1 MPTDTRSEA
10 PEAHKAALT
19 SVARRI
25 SPGRE
30 HDFLAWT
37 DAGIA
42 LARTYPGFLG
52 GGWVRSAHQS
62 DEYVVIYRFASDPEL
77 AQWQGSRV
85 RKHWLER
92 GEGVAVETATHRL
105 SGIEGWFGPQSDGAA
120 PGVTASPVVAV
131 PPRWKQAVAIWLG
144 FFPLSLLINFLVLPY
159 LPLGSHGW
167 DLVARTL
174 IATLINTP
182 LMVFL
187 VLPWITARIKP
198 WLERR
203 SLR

>member
-1 MPTDTRSEA
+1 MPTDTRAEA

-25 SPGRE
+25 APGRE
-30 HDFLAWT
+30 HDFVAWT

-42 LARTYPGFLG
+42 LARTYSGFLG
-52 GGWVRSAHQS
+52 GGWVRSADES
-62 DEYVVIYRFASDPEL
+62 DVYFVIYRFASDDEL
-77 AQWQGSRV
+77 AQWQRSRV
-85 RKHWLER
+85 RKHWLAR
-92 GEGVAVETATHRL
+92 GAGMAVETATHRL
-105 SGIEGWFGPQSDGAA
+105 SGIEGWFDPQVDGGGPVASE
-120 PGVTASPVVAV
+120 VTAA

-144 FFPLSLLINFLVLPY
+144 FFPLSLLITFLVQPHLGFLPAE
-159 LPLGSHGW
+159 GW
-167 DLVARTL
+167 GLVGRTL

-187 VLPWITARIKP
+187 VLPWVTARLRP

-203 SLR
+203 

>member
-1 MPTDTRSEA
+1 MPTDTHAEA

-25 SPGRE
+25 APGRE
-30 HDFLAWT
+30 HDFIAWT

-52 GGWVRSAHQS
+52 GGWVRSV
-62 DEYVVIYRFASDPEL
+62 DEPDVYFVIYRFASDDEL
-77 AQWQGSRV
+77 AGWQRSRV

-92 GEGVAVETATHRL
+92 CAGLAVETATHRL
-105 SGIEGWFGPQSDGAA
+105 SGIEGWFGPQSDGA
-120 PGVTASPVVAV
+120 GVTASPVVAV

-144 FFPLSLLINFLVLPY
+144 FFPLSLLINFLVLPH
-159 LPLGSHGW
+159 LPLPSDGW
-167 DLVARTL
+167 GLVARTL

-187 VLPWITARIKP
+187 VLPWVTARIKP

-203 SLR
+203 

>member
-1 MPTDTRSEA
+1 MGMPTDTHPEA
-10 PEAHKAALT
+10 PAAHKASLT

-25 SPGRE
+25 EPGRE
-30 HDFLAWT
+30 HDFIAWT

-52 GGWVRSAHQS
+52 GGWVRSAHEP
-62 DEYVVIYRFASDPEL
+62 DEYFVIYRFASEQYLDE
-77 AQWQGSRV
+77 WQRSRV

-92 GEGVAVETATHRL
+92 GEGMAVETATHRL
-105 SGIEGWFGPQSDGAA
+105 SGIEGWFDPQSDGAG
-120 PGVTASPVVAV
+120 PVASPVAAV
-131 PPRWKQAVAIWLG
+131 PPRWKQAAAIWLG
-144 FFPLSLLINFLVLPY
+144 FFPLSLLIGFLVQPY
-159 LPLGSHGW
+159 LPLPPDGW
-167 DLVARTL
+167 GLVARTL

-187 VLPWITARIKP
+187 VLPWVTARLKP

-203 SLR
+203 SLT

>member
-1 MPTDTRSEA
+1 MSTDTHSA
-10 PEAHKAALT
+10 AASQAHKAALT

-25 SPGRE
+25 APGRE
-30 HDFLAWT
+30 HDFVAWT

-52 GGWVRSAHQS
+52 GGWVRSVNQP
-62 DEYVVIYRFASDPEL
+62 DEYFVIYRFASDQLL
-77 AQWQGSRV
+77 AQWQRSRV

-92 GEGVAVETATHRL
+92 GAGVAVETATRRV
-105 SGIEGWFGPQSDGAA
+105 SGIEGWFAPQAGADGGPVAA
-120 PGVTASPVVAV
+120 PVAAV

-144 FFPLSLLINFLVLPY
+144 FFPLSLLINFLVLPH
-159 LPLGSHGW
+159 LTFLSAHNWG
-167 DLVARTL
+167 LVGRTL

-187 VLPWITARIKP
+187 VLPWVTARLEP
-198 WLERR
+198 WLRR
-203 SLR
+203 

>member
-1 MPTDTRSEA
+1 MSIDTSSA
-10 PEAHKAALT
+10 AATAHKASLT

-25 SPGRE
+25 APGRE
-30 HDFLAWT
+30 HDFIAWT

-52 GGWVRSAHQS
+52 GGWVRSVHEP
-62 DEYVVIYRFASDPEL
+62 DEYFVIYRFASDDEL
-77 AQWQGSRV
+77 AQWQRSRV

-92 GEGVAVETATHRL
+92 GAGMAVETATHRL
-105 SGIEGWFGPQSDGAA
+105 SGIEGWFTPDDSPNTGPIAA
-120 PGVTASPVVAV
+120 PIAPV

-144 FFPLSLLINFLVLPY
+144 FFPLSLLINFLVLPHLTF
-159 LPLGSHGW
+159 LPPHGW
-167 DLVARTL
+167 GLVGRTL

-187 VLPWITARIKP
+187 VLPWVTARLRP

-203 SLR
+203 R